1 MDKVKE
7 AIFRSIGYWGGV
19 YDSDGKPHL
28 SPWPAQREMHES
40 GARFKALFAGSRY
53 GKSKSGAMDVLPD
66 VLKANTR
73 GWIVGPT
80 YEQPSKEFRY
90 IYEALVVN
98 LGFVPKRKL
107 NVEYTSPGPQILIM
121 PWGAEIY
128 TKSQE
133 NTESLLSE
141 ELDWLILSE
150 ASRLNEK
157 IFDGY
162 LRARLGTRRGR
173 VVIPTTPHGYNWV
186 YKRFYLPAVDGNKDN
201 WSKIVSVT
209 ENPLFSREEYE
220 AAKKELPEDIFKEQY
235 DGEFVAQTGLIYKRF
250 LRQVNVIDPF
260 EIPRRWSRYCAIDP
274 HPSTPCAVI
283 WMALDEHGTCY
294 IYDEMFIPDLT
305 IPEIVEKMKVKEV
318 LEMSGSREERPR
330 INESEKDWGVQSIT
344 EHMTGG
350 MRRPPSINSWNPGH
364 IKKRLI
370 DPRAKYIDKLRG
382 QTTSVQNQFRK
393 SGINCIEANSKFE
406 SGFYKINEL
415 LTPKEVYGD
424 ITNKKPRLFV
434 FKNCKETIFEFE
446 TCNWENE
453 DKDNHLL
460 DGLKYIMN
468 DSPSKTSTFRE
479 KYERDMEDRKR
490 RESMNKVTGY

>member
-1 MDKVKE
+1 MEHD
-7 AIFRSIGYWGGV
+7 
-19 YDSDGKPHL
+19 
-28 SPWPAQREMHES
+28 SPWPAQRRMHES
-40 GARFKALFAGSRY
+40 SARFKALFAGSRF
-53 GKSKSGAMDVLPD
+53 GKSRAGANDVLPD
-66 VLKANTR
+66 IMKANTR

-90 IYEALVVN
+90 IYEALVVK
-98 LGFVPKRKL
+98 LGFTPKKKL
-107 NVEYTSPGPQILIM
+107 NVEYSSPGPQILVM
-121 PWGAEIY
+121 PWGAEVY

-141 ELDWLILSE
+141 ELDWMILSE

-186 YKRFYLPAVDGNKDN
+186 YKRFYLPAVEGESDY
-201 WSKIVSVT
+201 WSEIVSVK

-220 AAKKELPEDIFKEQY
+220 KAKKELPEDIFLEQY

-250 LRQVNVIDPF
+250 RRQTHVIDPF
-260 EIPRRWSRYCAIDP
+260 EIPRHWARYAAIDP
-274 HPSTPCAVI
+274 HPSTPVAVI
-283 WMALDEHGTCY
+283 WLAIDEHGTCF

-305 IPEIVEKMKVKEV
+305 IPEVADKIRTKE
-318 LEMSGSREERPR
+318 GGIQPR
-330 INESEKDWGVQSIT
+330 
-344 EHMTGG
+344 
-350 MRRPPSINSWNPGH
+350 
-364 IKKRLI
+364 KRLI

-382 QTTSVQNQFRK
+382 QTASVQMQFRQN
-393 SGINCIEANSKFE
+393 GIACVEANSKFE
-406 SGFYKINEL
+406 SGYYKITEL
-415 LTPKEVYGD
+415 LTPTEMYGD
-424 ITNKKPRLFV
+424 KGNMKPRLFI

-446 TCNWENE
+446 TCNWGNE

-468 DSPSKTSTFRE
+468 DNPVRTWSADEVRL
-479 KYERDMEDRKR
+479 RDREDRDR
-490 RESMNKVTGY
+490 RRSMNAVTGY